1 MDKKSIALLF
11 TLFMLLQPLFTPV
24 GELNSTDSLEAD
36 GRSTA
41 PDMMVVEVTTIL
53 GGGVSD
59 SGVNYLATDTHQ
71 ISINITNQGLT
82 TGNSLLYL
90 TYSENCGV
98 DYTEVNTGGTA
109 VELVPYEFQT
119 IVFSHAISNTG
130 PCQKYQVVL
139 TAANNEVDLL
149 NNVQILD
156 FDVDNLE
163 QGEHLDNNL
172 PQASFPPPRLPLGQ
186 TTYNA
191 TVRNAGTVA
200 VNALFEISMYSLVD
214 GTTTTYSTG
223 NVPIYPGSLKYPSNA
238 QNLTLSFDS
247 SSMTGS
253 WWMNSTLTFTGIG
266 FVVEDLGSRIVNFSQ
281 YRAEIIPAPDQA
293 VVPGSSTMLTYLVTN
308 VGDLIDSYAV
318 SVEDTKGWASAAAL
332 PPIISGLEPG
342 ASAATAVII
351 TVPINEDRANSSRIF
366 VNITSG
372 DGFMLSSNNLVMA
385 GDLLLASVSA
395 STVLPVVPVQPGNMT
410 PIIFNIENV
419 GNAATSFDLTS
430 GLGGVAEDWDISL
443 LSVRTSVLSPG
454 ENESVILQVSPP
466 ALSNPLNPAHQLMQG
481 TQLIVWVQATA
492 TGGGVPVAGQADVEV
507 QPVIAVDPA
516 IDTLEHVLSEGEARY
531 GETIQAIDFG
541 IEMRHNLIDDPA
553 DTSGATL
560 SLGNLVF
567 TPADDSL
574 AGAQEST
581 RWNAT
586 ITPDSHS
593 APLIDTVGT
602 PATNPNYGNPVFS
615 ALAVLQPSADG
626 LGPLAGTL
634 EVPVTAQISD
644 TTGLVVDTSPVT
656 RTVTY
661 IVPKFHS
668 AEINELDSQNL
679 IPGTASTFNLSV
691 LNNGNGVANYSLQVS
706 ASDGWLV
713 TLSSSTFSVSP
724 EMADWPTLSGVHIEN
739 ITMTVTAPL
748 GTLEGHVENVEIIV
762 LDADTGDEV
771 LIHSSPVAVGKQAS
785 AILTPS
791 IANVNISY
799 LGNQITMLQVNNT
812 GNTLSQF
819 NIITTVKEGDPIEV
833 TVMGSNEFILKSGR
847 TQDVRFQVNAL
858 EGASYD
864 TTYEID
870 VQITS
875 VDGINLTGT
884 IIVQVQ
890 EWHNLGVTLPN
901 IEVTP
906 GENETINYWVTNS
919 GNLLE
924 NINIGVYLET
934 GWNVTLNPL
943 SLHIPTNQS
952 YTGAFTIDVPPISE
966 ENMLYNG
973 DEFTLWFS
981 LTNASTGAELLN
993 ETSKVTVRPFFA
1005 LEINEWEEE
1014 IKFLPGDIKQIT
1026 AKLKNSG
1033 NTDIVV
1039 NVSAELETDQW
1050 EIIQPPQS
1058 AFTLALG
1065 EEVTVLIIVQSIVDS
1080 NYLGET
1086 GILNLIVSPVDLEVV
1101 GAGEHSTNLVIE
1113 RILDSEYQVYGQAT
1127 TIDIPWSH
1135 VPSQEEYIAVNY
1147 DPTPNYIV
1155 TLMSSERFIN
1165 LTDYNLANESHY
1177 DWTFTLLG
1185 AETGSVALMQ
1195 GNEVSLEPRTR
1206 FIQDPLQIVINAS
1219 NVEGV
1224 LPGDGYNLTLK
1235 LTHPDDGS
1243 STIIDVVVTLANFA
1257 NPFVKS
1263 IKFQE
1268 DSTAIGEGEFGK
1280 ITVVIRNGGTA
1291 LTPYMDVELNCN
1303 GKVKLIVP
1311 SDQKLD
1317 DIKSQSIMIL
1327 PQSTDY
1333 TLTWDVNADRLEWW
1347 ETSRKVDCVV
1357 SILPTGAEGN
1367 VVEDDLVA
1375 MEASVI
1381 SWSPVS
1387 QFVSVG
1393 IVMGLFLVSVFL
1405 FQLGRDREKL
1415 KQLGA
1420 YTGAAFL
1427 GMIFHLSEWPLLGP
1441 ILLVLVVLW
1450 LIYNAY
1456 SASDELQ
1463 IIHADYQRARL
1474 GQTTLFT
1481 EHFKRLKKSR
1491 QQLTIIF
1498 TLPLLG
1504 FLMAILGFPP
1514 LLSADVLNILSLIL
1528 IVGVTAISISAVLKY
1543 IDKMYGQVYSRL
1555 TVVQAR
1561 LRSIER
1567 SLGDPARLLNEIA
1580 NIDLDAVVEQAEGGD
1595 YDS

>member
-1 MDKKSIALLF
+1 MDKKTIAIIF
-11 TLFMLLQPLFTPV
+11 TLFMLLQPLFVPI
-24 GELNSTDSLEAD
+24 GELGSRDSLEAE

-53 GGGVSD
+53 GGGVRD

-90 TYSENCGV
+90 KYSLNCAV
-98 DYTEVNTGGTA
+98 DYTEVNTGGTP
-109 VELVPYEFQT
+109 VELDPYEFQT

-139 TAANNEVDLL
+139 TAANDEEDLT

-156 FDVDNLE
+156 FDVDNIE

-172 PQASFPPPRLPLGQ
+172 PQASFPPPRLPLGE
-186 TTYNA
+186 TIYNT

-200 VNALFEISMYSLVD
+200 VNALFEISMYSLTD

-223 NVPIYPGSLKYPSNA
+223 NVPIFPGSLKYPANA
-238 QNLTLSFDS
+238 ENLTLSFDS

-281 YRAEIIPAPDQA
+281 YRAEIISAPDQA

-351 TVPINEDRANSSRIF
+351 TVPVGEDRANSSRIF

-395 STVLPVVPVQPGNMT
+395 STVLPVAPVRPGNMT

-430 GLGGVAEDWDISL
+430 GLGGSAEDWDISL

-466 ALSNPLNPAHQLMQG
+466 PLSNPLNPAHQLMQG
-481 TQLIVWVQATA
+481 TQMIVWVQATA
-492 TGGGVPVAGQADVEV
+492 TGGGVPVTGQADIEV

-516 IDTLEHVLSEGEARY
+516 IDTLEYVLSEGESRY

-541 IEMRHNLIDDPA
+541 IEMRHNLVDDPA
-553 DTSGATL
+553 DTSGASL
-560 SLGNLVF
+560 SVGDLLF
-567 TPADDSL
+567 TPADDSITSN
-574 AGAQEST
+574 QENT

-593 APLIDTVGT
+593 APLIDTVGSPT
-602 PATNPNYGNPVFS
+602 TNPNYGKPVFS

-634 EVPVTAQISD
+634 QVPVTAQISD

-668 AEINELDSQNL
+668 AEILELDSQN
-679 IPGTASTFNLSV
+679 IVPGTPSTFNLSV
-691 LNNGNGVANYSLQVS
+691 LNKGNGVANYSIQVS

-713 TLSSSTFSVSP
+713 TLGTSTFSVNP
-724 EMADWPTLSGVHIEN
+724 EMADWPTLSGVNVEN
-739 ITMTVTAPL
+739 TTMTVTAPF
-748 GTLEGHVENVEIIV
+748 GTLEGHVENIV
-762 LDADTGDEV
+762 ITILDADTGDEV
-771 LIHSSPVAVGKQAS
+771 LIHYSPVAVGKQAS

-799 LGNQITMLQVNNT
+799 LGNQITLLQVNNT

-819 NIITTVKEGDPIEV
+819 DIVTTVKEGDPIEI

-847 TQDVRFQVNAL
+847 TQDLRFQVTAL
-858 EGASYD
+858 EGASFD
-864 TTYEID
+864 TTYEIE
-870 VQITS
+870 VQVTS
-875 VDGINLTGT
+875 GDDINLSGK
-884 IIVQVQ
+884 IIVQIQ
-890 EWHNLGVTLPN
+890 EWHNLAATLPN
-901 IEVTP
+901 MEVTP

-943 SLHIPTNQS
+943 SLQIPINQS
-952 YTGAFTIDVPPISE
+952 YSGAFTIDVPPISE
-966 ENMLYNG
+966 NNMLYNG

-993 ETSKVTVRPFFA
+993 ETKTVTVRPFFA
-1005 LEINEWEEE
+1005 LEINDWEEE

-1026 AKLKNSG
+1026 AILKNSG

-1050 EIIQPPQS
+1050 QIIQPPLS

-1065 EEVTVLIIVQSIVDS
+1065 EEVTVSMTVQSIVDN

-1101 GAGEHSTNLVIE
+1101 GAGSHSANLVIE

-1127 TIDIPWSH
+1127 TIEIPWSH
-1135 VPSQEEYIAVNY
+1135 VPSQEEYVAVNF
-1147 DPTPNYIV
+1147 DPTPKYKV
-1155 TLMSSERFIN
+1155 TLMSSERFLNISELN
-1165 LTDYNLANESHY
+1165 LDNPYNYN
-1177 DWTFTLLG
+1177 WTFTLLG
-1185 AETGSVALMQ
+1185 ANAGPVALMQ
-1195 GNEVSLEPRTR
+1195 GENIELESRNR

-1243 STIIDVVVTLANFA
+1243 TTIVSVVVTLANFA

-1280 ITVVIRNGGTA
+1280 IFVIIRNGGTA
-1291 LTPYMDVELNCN
+1291 VTPYMDVELNCN
-1303 GKVKLIVP
+1303 GKVKLIIQ
-1311 SDQKLD
+1311 DGQKED
-1317 DIKSQSIMIL
+1317 EVKTQSIFVL

-1333 TLTWDVNADRLEWW
+1333 ELSWDVNADRLEWW
-1347 ETSRKVDCVV
+1347 ETSKSVDCIV
-1357 SILPTGAEGN
+1357 SISSTGAEGN
-1367 VVEDDLVA
+1367 VVEDDIVA
-1375 MEASVI
+1375 MDASVI
-1381 SWSPVS
+1381 SWSPIS

-1427 GMIFHLSEWPLLGP
+1427 GMAFHLSEWPLLGP

-1481 EHFKRLKKSR
+1481 DHFKRLKKSR

-1514 LLSADVLNILSLIL
+1514 LLSADILNILSLIL
-1528 IVGVTAISISAVLKY
+1528 IVGVTAISISAILKY
-1543 IDKMYGQVYSRL
+1543 IDKKYGQVYSRL

>member
-1 MDKKSIALLF
+1 MYKKSIAVIF
-11 TLFMLLQPLFTPV
+11 TLFILLQPLFVPID
-24 GELNSTDSLEAD
+24 ELGSRAANEAD

-41 PDMMVVEVTTIL
+41 PDMMVVEITTIL
-53 GGGVSD
+53 GGGVRD

-82 TGNSLLYL
+82 TGTSLLYL
-90 TYSENCGV
+90 KYSQNNGV
-98 DYTEVNTGGTA
+98 DFSEVNVGGTS
-109 VELVPYEFQT
+109 VQLDPFEFQT
-119 IVFSHAISNTG
+119 IVFSHSISSIG
-130 PCQKYQVVL
+130 AGHKYQVIL
-139 TAANNEVDLL
+139 TDAGEDDLL
-149 NNVQILD
+149 NNIQTLD
-156 FDVDNLE
+156 FEAQNLE
-163 QGEHLDNNL
+163 QGTHLDDNL
-172 PQASFPPPRLPLGQ
+172 PQAAFPPPRLALGM
-186 TTYNA
+186 TTFNT

-200 VNALFEISMYSLVD
+200 VNALFEIQLHSLAD
-214 GTTTTYSTG
+214 GTTQTESTG
-223 NVPIYPGSLKYPSNA
+223 AVPIYPGSLKYPANA
-238 QNLTLSFDS
+238 QNLSISFDS

-253 WWMNSTLTFTGIG
+253 WWMNSTLTFSGMGSNVI
-266 FVVEDLGSRIVNFSQ
+266 DLGSRIVNFSQ

-293 VVPGSSTMLTYLVTN
+293 VTPGSSTMLTYLVTN
-308 VGDLIDSYAV
+308 VGDLVDSYLV

-332 PPIISGLEPG
+332 PPVISGLQPG
-342 ASAATAVII
+342 ASAATAVVI
-351 TVPINEDRANSSRIF
+351 TVPSGEDRANSSRIF

-372 DGFMLSSNNLVMA
+372 DGFMLSTNNLVMA
-385 GDLLLASVSA
+385 GDLLLASVTPSIA
-395 STVLPVVPVQPGNMT
+395 LPVVPVQPGNMT
-410 PIIFNIENV
+410 PIIFDIENV

-430 GLGGVAEDWDISL
+430 GLGGSAEDWDISL
-443 LSVRTSVLSPG
+443 LSTRTSVLSPG
-454 ENESVILQVSPP
+454 ENESVILQISPP

-481 TQLIVWVQATA
+481 TQMIVWVQATS
-492 TGGGVPVAGQADVEV
+492 TGGGVPVTGQADVEV

-516 IDTLEHVLSEGEARY
+516 LDTLEYILSEGESRY

-541 IEMRHNLIDDPA
+541 IEMRHNLVDDPA
-553 DTSGATL
+553 DTSGASL
-560 SLGNLVF
+560 SVGSLVF
-567 TPADDSL
+567 TPADDSIT
-574 AGAQEST
+574 GTQENT

-586 ITPDSHS
+586 ITPDSHA
-593 APLIDTVGT
+593 APLIDNAGT

-634 EVPVTAQISD
+634 QVPVTAQISD

-661 IVPKFHS
+661 IVPKYHS
-668 AEINELDSQNL
+668 AEIIELDSQNV
-679 IPGTASTFNLSV
+679 IPDVASTFNLSFY
-691 LNNGNGVANYSLQVS
+691 NKGNGVANYSIQVG

-713 TLSSSTFSVSP
+713 TLGSSTFSVNP
-724 EMADWPTLSGVHIEN
+724 EMADWPTLSGVN
-739 ITMTVTAPL
+739 VQNTTMTVTAPF
-748 GTLEGHVENVEIIV
+748 GTLEGHVEDVIITV
-762 LDADTGDEV
+762 LDADTGDVV
-771 LIHSSPVAVGKQAS
+771 LVHTSPVAVGKQAS

-791 IANVNISY
+791 VANVNISY
-799 LGNQITMLQVNNT
+799 LGNQITLLQVNNT

-819 NIITTVKEGDPIEV
+819 EIISTVKEGDPIDV
-833 TVMGSNEFILKSGR
+833 AVMGSNEFILKSGR
-847 TQDVRFQVNAL
+847 TQDIRFQVTAL
-858 EGASYD
+858 EGASFD

-870 VQITS
+870 IQITS
-875 VDGINLTGT
+875 GDDINLTGK
-884 IIVQVQ
+884 IIVKIQ
-890 EWHNLGVTLPN
+890 EWHNLAASLPI

-934 GWNVTLNPL
+934 GWNVSLDPL
-943 SLHIPTNQS
+943 SLHIPINQS
-952 YTGAFTIDVPPISE
+952 YSGAFTIEVPPISD

-993 ETSKVTVRPFFA
+993 ESKIVTVRPFFA
-1005 LEINEWEEE
+1005 LEIKEWKEE

-1026 AKLKNSG
+1026 AILKNSG

-1050 EIIQPPQS
+1050 RIIQSPQS

-1065 EEVTVLIIVQSIVDS
+1065 EEVTVSMSVESIIND
-1080 NYLGET
+1080 NYQGET

-1101 GAGEHSTNLVIE
+1101 GAGSHSVNLVHE
-1113 RILDSEYQVYGQAT
+1113 RILDSEFQIFGQAM
-1127 TIDIPWSH
+1127 TIEIPWSH
-1135 VPSQEEYIAVNY
+1135 VPSQEEYQTVSY
-1147 DPTPNYIV
+1147 PSTPNYEV
-1155 TLMSSERFIN
+1155 TLISSERSLNISELN
-1165 LTDYNLANESHY
+1165 LNNPYDYN
-1177 DWTFTLLG
+1177 WTFTLLG
-1185 AETGSVALMQ
+1185 AESGPVALMQ
-1195 GNEVSLEPRTR
+1195 GQNIALEERER
-1206 FIQDPLQIVINAS
+1206 FVNDPLRIVINAS

-1224 LPGDGYNLTLK
+1224 LPGDGYNLTLE
-1235 LTHPDDGS
+1235 LRHPTDN
-1243 STIIDVVVTLANFA
+1243 TITIVNVEIGLANFA

-1268 DSTAIGEGEFGK
+1268 DGTTIGEGEFGR
-1280 ITVVIRNGGTA
+1280 ISVVIRNGGTA
-1291 LTPYMDVELNCN
+1291 VTPEMDVELNCN
-1303 GKVKLIVP
+1303 GKVKLITPPTVNEE
-1311 SDQKLD
+1311 DYKKEK
-1317 DIKSQSIMIL
+1317 IKEL
-1327 PQSTDY
+1327 ERSTDY
-1333 TLTWDVNADRLEWW
+1333 ELSWDVNADRLEWW
-1347 ETSRKVDCVV
+1347 ETSRSVDCIV
-1357 SILPTGAEGN
+1357 SITANGAEGN
-1367 VVEDDLVA
+1367 IVEDDIVA
-1375 MEASVI
+1375 MDASVI

-1387 QFVSVG
+1387 QFISVG
-1393 IVMGLFLVSVFL
+1393 IAMGLFLVSVFL

-1427 GMIFHLSEWPLLGP
+1427 GMVFHLSEWPLLGP

-1481 EHFKRLKKSR
+1481 EHFRRLKKSR

-1514 LLSADVLNILSLIL
+1514 LLSADILKILSLIL
-1528 IVGVTAISISAVLKY
+1528 IVGITAISISAVLKY